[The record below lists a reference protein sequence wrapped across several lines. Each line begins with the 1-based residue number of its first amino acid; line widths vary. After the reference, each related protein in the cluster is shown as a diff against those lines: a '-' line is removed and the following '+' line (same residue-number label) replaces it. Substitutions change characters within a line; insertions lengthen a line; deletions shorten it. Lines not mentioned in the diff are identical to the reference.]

1 MYGGLG
7 IISSFGIMAV
17 LEGMAITAPE
27 RIGVAAW

>member
-7 IISSFGIMAV
+7 IISSFSIIAV
-17 LEGMAITAPE
+17 LEGMAVMAPE